1 MLCMLIIAKN
11 VCFFNM
17 FIFVILMAGLDMYIY
32 RQPFN
37 FADRNNVISMFSI
50 SID

>member
-17 FIFVILMAGLDMYIY
+17 FIFVMLMAGVYIANHLTL
-32 RQPFN
+32 P
-37 FADRNNVISMFSI
+37 IEI
-50 SID
+50 T